1 MKYQLTKKVVKYHQ
15 DILKN
20 KTRTIKQLLVTRPSA
35 QDCCIICALLTKRE
49 VNMAEDC
56 PRTETKS
63 WSRNAQIETW
73 PTYSHL
79 DRTSLVNEEFS
90 FVMAIDRIFSSANAT
105 NAGNP
110 ERVHVIRPG
119 SQSERTEFASSCPL
133 TVSASGK
140 PPTYSSLKPSF
151 CVKSKF

>member
-20 KTRTIKQLLVTRPSA
+20 KTRTIEQLLVTRPSA

-49 VNMAEDC
+49 VNMAEDW

-63 WSRNAQIETW
+63 WSRNAQKETW

-79 DRTSLVNEEFS
+79 DRTSLVNEEFF
-90 FVMAIDRIFSSANAT
+90 FVMAIDRIFFSGT
-105 NAGNP
+105 KAGNP
-110 ERVHVIRPG
+110 ERAHVIRPG

-140 PPTYSSLKPSF
+140 PPTQPSLKPSF
-151 CVKSKF
+151 YVKSKF

>member
-20 KTRTIKQLLVTRPSA
+20 KTRTIEQLLVTRPSA

-49 VNMAEDC
+49 VNMAEDW

-63 WSRNAQIETW
+63 WSRNAQKETW

-79 DRTSLVNEEFS
+79 DRTSLVNEEFI
-90 FVMAIDRIFSSANAT
+90 FVMAIDRIFSSGT

-110 ERVHVIRPG
+110 ERAHVIRPG

-140 PPTYSSLKPSF
+140 PPTYPSLKPSF